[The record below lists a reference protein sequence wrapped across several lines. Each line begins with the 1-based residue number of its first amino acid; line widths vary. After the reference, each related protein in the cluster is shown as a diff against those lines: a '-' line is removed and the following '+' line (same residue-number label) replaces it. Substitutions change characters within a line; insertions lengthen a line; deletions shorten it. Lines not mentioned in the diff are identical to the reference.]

1 VTTIPVKLH
10 FRRASARKPRVPITT
25 IILADDNCAVLAHV
39 SKMLGKQKGYKVIA
53 SISDGKIIASE
64 CLRLRS
70 DVIIMDI
77 SIATLNGIHIARQLR
92 VLGCAAKIVFLT
104 VHEDSDYVS
113 AAMHAGGSAY
123 VVKSRLSSDLL
134 PAIRAVLS
142 NKVFVSPVV
151 INGLT

>member
-1 VTTIPVKLH
+1 VTTIPVKLQ
-10 FRRASARKPRVPITT
+10 FRKASARKSRVPITT

-53 SISDGKIIASE
+53 SISDGKIIARE

-77 SIATLNGIHIARQLR
+77 SIAALNGIHIARQLR
-92 VLGCAAKIVFLT
+92 VSGCAAKIIFLT

-123 VVKSRLSSDLL
+123 VVKSRLSSDLV

-142 NKVFVSPVV
+142 NKFFVSPVV

>member
-1 VTTIPVKLH
+1 MTTTPVRLH
-10 FRRASARKPRVPITT
+10 FRKAGVRRLRVPKTT

-39 SKMLGKQKGYKVIA
+39 SKMLGKQKDYKVIA
-53 SISDGKIIASE
+53 SIADGKLIISE

-70 DVIIMDI
+70 DIIIMDI
-77 SIATLNGIHIARQLR
+77 SIATLNGIHVARELR
-92 VLGCAAKIVFLT
+92 ELGCVAKIVFLT

-134 PAIRAVLS
+134 PAICAALA
-142 NKVFVSPVV
+142 NKVFVSAVV
-151 INGLT
+151 INGSN